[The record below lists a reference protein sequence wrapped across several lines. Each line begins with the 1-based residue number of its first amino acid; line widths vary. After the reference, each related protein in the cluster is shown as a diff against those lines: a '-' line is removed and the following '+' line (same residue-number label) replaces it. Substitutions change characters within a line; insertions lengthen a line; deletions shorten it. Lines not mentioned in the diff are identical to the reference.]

1 VRRCLVVAA
10 DFDLGGLTRAL
21 ESLSG
26 TQTDEQVLV
35 TSADQSQSWH
45 LDVVEL
51 DEGDGPRFAV
61 YAEYGGDEPFEE
73 RGLPL
78 PPGSEIDADEGSNV
92 TITFG
97 DLSAD
102 AAARLLVGW
111 AELLSD
117 GAPFGWSTTL
127 E

>member
-1 VRRCLVVAA
+1 MAA

-26 TQTDEQVLV
+26 TQTDEQVFV
-35 TSADQSQSWH
+35 TPSDPSQSWH

-61 YAEYGGDEPFEE
+61 YAEYGGDEPFEG
-73 RGLPL
+73 RGLSL

-97 DLSAD
+97 ELSAD
-102 AAARLLVGW
+102 AASQLLVAW
-111 AELLSD
+111 AGLLSD
-117 GAPFGWSTTL
+117 GAPFRWSTTL

>member
-1 VRRCLVVAA
+1 VAA
-10 DFDLGGLTRAL
+10 DFDLVGLTRAL

-26 TQTDEQVLV
+26 TETDEQVFV
-35 TSADQSQSWH
+35 APSDPSQSWH

-61 YAEYGGDEPFEE
+61 YAEYGGSEAFEE

-78 PPGSEIDADEGSNV
+78 PPGSEIDADEGSSV

-97 DLSAD
+97 ELSAD
-102 AAARLLVGW
+102 AAAQLLVGW
-111 AELLSD
+111 ADRLSD
-117 GAPFGWSTTL
+117 GAPFGWSTTKA
-127 E
+127 